1 MSVVPVVG
9 GRYKNGATPLNLA
22 TDDACRAILE
32 HHAAVLATIKKNPTA
47 LISAATAHCAA
58 LSASEESVLT
68 AALPLHEYQ
77 LGPSFLWATPAAR
90 TTVFAWAGYAFI
102 AQIAATTQP
111 FAELSDDC
119 AGDILEFFDM
129 TMTRV
134 EMLHV
139 TMHCA
144 SPRACAWVHEI
155 LTAAIT
161 VRFNTLPSMKS
172 AFDLE
177 SLMSLVSF

>member
-1 MSVVPVVG
+1 M
-9 GRYKNGATPLNLA
+9 
-22 TDDACRAILE
+22 
-32 HHAAVLATIKKNPTA
+32 TA
-47 LISAATAHCAA
+47 LILRAH
-58 LSASEESVLT
+58 
-68 AALPLHEYQ
+68 Q
-77 LGPSFLWATPAAR
+77 LAPSFLWVPSHVR
-90 TTVFAWAGYAFI
+90 TEVFKWAGYAFI